1 MLAKD
6 CLLGEIDQKEP
17 NVARQKT
24 SLQLLWSQIAVV
36 AHNLQGLKN
45 TLTTCQ
51 RRWRGFAYKTAWKL
65 YLWKHVGFSRKAQ
78 LLLWRRMLSIS
89 RLQVSVRWL
98 WVFEDIQ
105 TTDNNLLKKTSNHK
119 ENFFLHYPPCDSF
132 HSEIAIKHSLT
143 SWGTHL
149 TYRNCC
155 GETTTPQRWTT
166 MS

>member
-1 MLAKD
+1 MFAKD
-6 CLLGEIDQKEP
+6 CLQSLGEIDQKEP

-36 AHNLQGLKN
+36 AHNLQGLNN

-89 RLQVSVRWL
+89 RLQVSARWL

-119 ENFFLHYPPCDSF
+119 ENFFFFLHYPPCDSF
-132 HSEIAIKHSLT
+132 HSETAIKHSLT

-149 TYRNCC
+149 T
-155 GETTTPQRWTT
+155 
-166 MS
+166 